1 MHPILLK
8 IGPLTIHTYG
18 FLMAVGVALGL
29 WFVYVQAKKS
39 GLDANRVMDAAFY
52 TIIVSLIGAK
62 LLLFFSNISYY
73 ISDPKE
79 LFSLARS
86 GGVFQGGLAFG
97 TAYALWYFHRKKI
110 PTWRTADLIGPA
122 LALGH
127 GFGRIG
133 CFSAGC
139 CYGRECAAPWAVTF
153 HSQYA
158 SQLTGIKLGTPLHPV
173 QLYESVL
180 NFLNFAVL
188 FVVLKKKKF
197 DGQVFALYILNYSVI
212 RFFTEYFRGDHS
224 DSVYFIRGA
233 TPLTSLSLPQLFCLL
248 GLVGGSVLFVVLR
261 RRARANA

>member
-1 MHPILLK
+1 MFPILLK

-29 WFVYVQAKKS
+29 WFIYAQAKKA
-39 GLDANRVMDAAFY
+39 GMDANRVMDAAFY
-52 TIIVSLIGAK
+52 TIIVSLLGAK
-62 LLLFFSNISYY
+62 LVLFLGNMSYY
-73 ISDPKE
+73 VSYPKE

-97 TAYALWYFHRKKI
+97 TVYALWYFHRKKI
-110 PTWRTADLIGPA
+110 PAWRTADLIGPA

-153 HSQYA
+153 TNQYA
-158 SQLTGIKLGTPLHPV
+158 GQLTGVHLGTPLHPV
-173 QLYESVL
+173 QLYEAAL

-188 FVVLKKKKF
+188 FVILKKKKF
-197 DGQVFALYILNYSVI
+197 DGQVFAFYIINYSVI
-212 RFFTEYFRGDHS
+212 RFFTEYFRGDHG

-233 TPLTSLSLPQLFCLL
+233 TPLASLSLPQLFCLL
-248 GLVGGSVLFVVLR
+248 GLIGGAVLFVVLK
-261 RRARANA
+261 RRARADS